1 MCSKNL
7 YKSLNIAEIIKA
19 RAKQQG
25 IIIKNMLSELE
36 LGSNTMS
43 NMRHGRMIV
52 ADSLARIAD
61 YLDCSVDYLLG
72 RTDEPQVFG
81 KALYSDV
88 CQGQTSEN
96 VDNVVIQHFE
106 NSSRKQKSAPSLTD
120 EAQNIAMQYTNTV
133 PGQTAVLPKA
143 KKRRDG
149 FTEIKVYDQPAAAG
163 LGNYLDEPDYHIEQF
178 PPGWIPPQADFGIK
192 ISGDSMEPD
201 IQDGSTVFV
210 QASISIDSNK
220 IGIFIL
226 NGQAHCKKLI
236 VDKSKQ
242 EVRLVSLNRKY
253 DDILIR
259 ESDDFRTVGQVVL

>member
-1 MCSKNL
+1 MVNL
-7 YKSLNIAEIIKA
+7 DNLFKRIAEQGLN
-19 RAKQQG
+19 AKKVSESTG
-25 IIIKNMLSELE
+25 ISTGNISDWKN
-36 LGSNTMS
+36 
-43 NMRHGRMIV
+43 GRSMPSAVKLDI
-52 ADSLARIAD
+52 LAD

-72 RTDEPQVFG
+72 RTDEPQVFV
-81 KALYSDV
+81 KALYSDI
-88 CQGQTSEN
+88 CQQQISEN
-96 VDNVVIQHFE
+96 VGNVVIQHFAD
-106 NSSRKQKSAPSLTD
+106 SSGKQKSTPPLSD

-133 PGQTAVLPKA
+133 PAKMAALPKS

-149 FTEIKVYDQPAAAG
+149 FTEIRVYDQPAAAG

-210 QASISIDSNK
+210 QASIAIDSNK

-226 NGQAHCKKLI
+226 NGQAYCKKLF
-236 VDKSKQ
+236 VDKDKQ
-242 EVRLVSLNRKY
+242 EIRLVSLNRKY

-259 ESDDFRTVGQVVL
+259 ESDDFRTVGQVLL